1 MSLAAFDTK
10 EVEVGGEIY
19 NLRKL
24 KALDGLKVYQYIMKS
39 GMISESGINILAI
52 DADMLMEIILKGV
65 TKGSIQLDQKKFDT
79 MFAGKVNEVYELV
92 SKVLE
97 FNFADEK
104 KDDSE

>member
-1 MSLAAFDTK
+1 
-10 EVEVGGEIY
+10 
-19 NLRKL
+19 
-24 KALDGLKVYQYIMKS
+24 
-39 GMISESGINILAI
+39 
-52 DADMLMEIILKGV
+52 MLMEIILKGV